1 MNNLTVAIV
10 WREGSYLQ
18 ARGLLGEGLA
28 GL

>member
-1 MNNLTVAIV
+1 MNDLKATFL
-10 WREGSYLQ
+10 WREESYLQ